1 MGFDLIVISLVGLVM
16 VNKVGATVVVPVD
29 FVVGVEDIVVVNIVV
44 VVNAIV
50 VPMFAVTDHIISSE
64 GQ

>member
-1 MGFDLIVISLVGLVM
+1 MGFDLIIISLVGLVM
-16 VNKVGATVVVPVD
+16 VNKVGATVVDPVD
-29 FVVGVEDIVVVNIVV
+29 FVVGVEDIVV